1 MEVMKALRSSSSLY
15 YSLNA
20 EGTNLVD
27 MQERVIAH
35 LHKWI
40 YVDQV
45 FSLKGGSQVS
55 VIFIRSHD
63 FMDAFLKAKK

>member
-15 YSLNA
+15 YSLSA
-20 EGTNLVD
+20 EGRNLVD

-45 FSLKGGSQVS
+45 VSLKGGNQVS

>member
-1 MEVMKALRSSSSLY
+1 MEVMKEMRSSSSLY

-20 EGTNLVD
+20 EGRNLVD

-40 YVDQV
+40 YVEQ
-45 FSLKGGSQVS
+45 
-55 VIFIRSHD
+55 IFN
-63 FMDAFLKAKK
+63 

>member
-20 EGTNLVD
+20 EGRNLVD

-40 YVDQV
+40 YVEQI
-45 FSLKGGSQVS
+45 FNQKGGTQVT

-63 FMDAFLKAKK
+63 FMQAFL

>member
-1 MEVMKALRSSSSLY
+1 MEVMKALRSSSSSF
-15 YSLNA
+15 YSLDA
-20 EGTNLVD
+20 EGRNLVD

-40 YVDQV
+40 YVENI
-45 FSLKGGSQVS
+45 FSQKGGTQVS

-63 FMDAFLKAKK
+63 FLAAFL